1 MRPRRAHPRP
11 PPPQRSLELGACSP
25 AVEDEAQRSAA
36 QLVQAGG
43 DSLELVRARSV
54 GVEHVAVWAMRQLRP
69 PSLLEELGL
78 SGAQRAAVLGNLVS
92 RMAAPASERASWHWL
107 RQRSALGELLG
118 CDCETMGLNALQRAS
133 DRLLRH
139 RDTIETRL
147 FQRAADL
154 FDLQPTVTLHDRT
167 STCCEGAADRQP
179 LARRGH
185 SREKRHDCPPLTL
198 GLALDASGFA
208 RRSRVL
214 AGNVAEGGT
223 LQAMPTA
230 LDAPPEAVVVLDRG
244 LATEGNV
251 AWLRE
256 RGHQCLVASRER
268 RRVFDESR
276 AVAIGTAGGQRVLAC
291 AETDGNGET
300 RLRCASAQRAEQ
312 ERAMAEQAGG
322 ARLETALRTL
332 HEGLSRQGTTRR
344 VEKVWQRISRLQ
356 ARTARSTCRR
366 TTWAETRRRWPGS
379 GSRWRAAGR
388 PIPGVHGLR
397 TSSVGWDAE
406 RLWRTCVTRTDLE
419 AVFHSLG
426 SALGLRPIHHRR
438 PARSAGHLFLSVL
451 ACQLVQVVRQRLRAG
466 GETASW
472 TTLRRRL
479 AGQRRVTAVFRQAD
493 GRMLPARKATQAESW
508 QRAIHER
515 LGVDASP
522 GGVRKLVVQP
532 RRRRKHARNAVPNA

>member
-1 MRPRRAHPRP
+1 MRQRTLRNLGRHFALPRGDGPALCARVERILA
-11 PPPQRSLELGACSP
+11 PQRSLEFGACCP

-36 QLVQAGG
+36 QLVQAGVSPVG
-43 DSLELVRARSV
+43 PAADLPRVDVDSLELVRPRSV
-54 GVEHVAVWAMRQLRP
+54 GVEHVALWAMRQLHP
-69 PSLLEELGL
+69 PSLLEDLGL
-78 SGAQRAAVLGNLVS
+78 SGAQRAAVLGSLVG
-92 RMAAPASERASWHWL
+92 RMAAPASE
-107 RQRSALGELLG
+107 
-118 CDCETMGLNALQRAS
+118 RAS

-147 FQRAADL
+147 LQRAADL

-198 GLALDASGFA
+198 GLVLDASGFV

-230 LDAPPEAVVVLDRG
+230 LDAPPEAVVVFDRG

-256 RGHQCLVASRER
+256 RGHQCLVACRER
-268 RRVFDESR
+268 RRVFDASR
-276 AVAIGTAGGQRVLAC
+276 AVASGTVGGQRALAC
-291 AETDGNGET
+291 AATDGNGET
-300 RLRCASAQRAEQ
+300 RLRCASAQRAEK
-312 ERAMAEQAGG
+312 ERAMPGQAGV
-322 ARLETALRTL
+322 RLETAPRTL

-344 VEKVWQRISRLQ
+344 VEKVQQRIGRLQ
-356 ARTARSTCRR
+356 ARHPSAAPHDAIDVRADDRGRNATAVAWKRQPLEGGGATH
-366 TTWAETRRRWPGS
+366 
-379 GSRWRAAGR
+379 
-388 PIPGVHGLR
+388 PGVHGLR
-397 TSSVGWDAE
+397 TSSVGWDAG

-419 AVFHSLG
+419 AVLRSLG
-426 SALGLRPIHHRR
+426 SALGPRPIHHRR
-438 PARSAGHLFLSVL
+438 PARSAGHLCLSVL
-451 ACQLVQVVRQRLRAG
+451 ACQLVPVVRQRLR
-466 GETASW
+466 
-472 TTLRRRL
+472 

-493 GRMLPARKATQAESW
+493 GRMLHVRKATRAESW

-532 RRRRKHARNAVPNA
+532 RRRRKHARNAVPHA